1 MADFCRLLQ
10 FFFNINT
17 GVVMKRY
24 QVKYQ
29 LNDNPSICSSNVM
42 ASSAAQAKEKIK
54 ATYAHKKVRI
64 ISCVEI

>member
-1 MADFCRLLQ
+1 
-10 FFFNINT
+10 
-17 GVVMKRY
+17 MKRY

-29 LNDNPSICSSNVM
+29 LNDNPSVCSSNVM
-42 ASSAAQAKEKIK
+42 ASSTAQAKEKIK